1 MDIANIFKR
10 CFKIKSE
17 NNELIGRYIGDSPY
31 QAANKAL
38 SEIIRLKEKNK
49 EIIEYPLVFSL
60 IEVTKGSKNK
70 IYSYTG
76 IREELNEPIKY
87 KLNNNQTIEKKYK
100 NRLRKIKV
108 KEINTK

>member
-10 CFKIKSE
+10 CFKIKLE
-17 NNELIGRYIGDSPY
+17 NNELVGRYIGDSPY

-49 EIIEYPLVFSL
+49 ETITYPLFFSL

-70 IYSYTG
+70 IYNYQGT
-76 IREELNEPIKY
+76 REELTEPIKY
-87 KLNNNQTIEKKYK
+87 KLNNDQLIIKKYK
-100 NRLRKIKV
+100 NKLRKVKIK
-108 KEINTK
+108 I